1 MALLLLLLLYI
12 HSLFFSIYRTTNAL
26 NQTFSYSIH
35 LNNNPKIID
44 RFAAIL
50 FTRGLRFLFTRL
62 SLCRHEEGGALG
74 GGVDALK
81 NLIRAGG
88 AGCRMLTE
96 LSIRG
101 LGLTCSSMLQV
112 REMIGVEGLFL

>member
-1 MALLLLLLLYI
+1 M
-12 HSLFFSIYRTTNAL
+12 IYSW
-26 NQTFSYSIH
+26 FEV
-35 LNNNPKIID
+35 
-44 RFAAIL
+44 L
-50 FTRGLRFLFTRL
+50 FTPL
-62 SLCRHEEGGALG
+62 SPFRHEEGGALG

-112 REMIGVEGLFL
+112 QGAGNDWG